1 MNKTRIARIA
11 SEIKKE
17 VSMIINTELKDS
29 RIAPITSI
37 TEVDLTDDLQ
47 ACKIYV
53 SVLGSDFE
61 KSETIEGLKNS
72 TGFIK
77 RELGKRLN
85 LRHIPDI
92 KFILDEHLENALK
105 LDKLI
110 DDVIQKD
117 KEAIDEREDS

>member
-17 VSMIINTELKDS
+17 ISQIISSDLKDS

-37 TEVDLTDDLQ
+37 TEVDLKDDLQ
-47 ACKIYV
+47 SAKIYV
-53 SVLGSDFE
+53 SVFGDENE
-61 KSETIEGLKNS
+61 KNDTIEGLTHS
-72 TGFIK
+72 IGFIK
-77 RELGKRLN
+77 RELGSRMN

-92 KFILDEHLENALK
+92 KFILDSNIEKAMK

-110 DDVIQKD
+110 DDVIKKD
-117 KEAIDEREDS
+117 NEAINERED